1 MNLPPTLLAHLE
13 QAQAPLASIPGL
25 FELYRTC
32 FASTYETTAKLLPGG
47 EAFVV
52 TGDIPAMWLRDSST
66 QVRHYL
72 PFAKR
77 DAQLQALLE
86 GLIARQVKYICI
98 DPYAN
103 AFNEEPDGNRWDED
117 ETFLTPWTWER
128 KYETDSL
135 CYPVWLAWSYWKAT
149 GRAQV
154 FTPQWR
160 EAARKILETLRT
172 EQNHRERSAYRFIR
186 PWAVEQGNARETLQ
200 NGGLGTPVAYT
211 GMTWSGFRPSD
222 DACAYHY
229 LIPANCFA
237 AVILGYLAEIAQA
250 VWQDTGFASDAL
262 RTRQEIVR
270 GIEAYGIVH
279 HPRFGRIYAYEADGL
294 GHFRI
299 MDDANVPSLL
309 SLPYLGY
316 LAPDDPVYQNTRAW
330 LLSEENPC
338 YFRGKAAC
346 GVGSEH
352 TVKGNVWPISLAM
365 QGLTAANPAEKEQ
378 MIRLLLDTT
387 AGCGRMHESF
397 DAGDPAQFTRPWFAW
412 ADSLCAELIY
422 ETYLKG
428 TNDQGGNG
436 NGLF

>member
-1 MNLPPTLLAHLE
+1 MELPSTLLAHLE
-13 QAQAPLASIPGL
+13 HAQEPLAPLPGL
-25 FELYRTC
+25 FDLYRTC
-32 FASTYETTAKLLPGG
+32 FASMYETTAKLLPEG

-52 TGDIPAMWLRDSST
+52 TGDIPAMWLRDSSA

-72 PFAKR
+72 PFAKE

-103 AFNEEPDGNRWDED
+103 AFNEEPNGNRWDED

-172 EQNHRERSAYRFIR
+172 EQNHREQSPYRFIR

-200 NGGLGTPVAYT
+200 NDGLGTPVAYT

-262 RTRQEIVR
+262 RTRREIVR

-294 GHFRI
+294 GRFRL

-330 LLSEENPC
+330 LLSGENPC

-352 TVKGNVWPISLAM
+352 TAKGNVWPISLAM
-365 QGLTAANPAEKEQ
+365 QGLTAANPAEKER

-397 DAGDPAQFTRPWFAW
+397 SADDPAQFTRPWFAW

-422 ETYLKG
+422 DTYLKEA
-428 TNDQGGNG
+428 
-436 NGLF
+436 L

>member
-1 MNLPPTLLAHLE
+1 MELTPA
-13 QAQAPLASIPGL
+13 LASHLTKAQSHLTHLPGL
-25 FELYRTC
+25 YELYRTC
-32 FASTYETTAKLLPGG
+32 FASTCETTAKLLAGG
-47 EAFVV
+47 EAFVF
-52 TGDIPAMWLRDSST
+52 TGDIPAMWLRDSSA

-72 PFAKR
+72 PFAGE
-77 DAQLQALLE
+77 DTQLQALLE
-86 GLIARQVKYICI
+86 GLISRQAKYICI

-103 AFNEEPDGNRWDED
+103 AFNENPDNSRWDED
-117 ETFLTPWTWER
+117 ETVLTPWTWER

-135 CYPVWLAWSYWKAT
+135 CYPVWLAWSYWQAT
-149 GRAQV
+149 GRTQV

-160 EAARKILETLRT
+160 EAAYKILDILRT
-172 EQNHRERSAYRFIR
+172 EQSHREQSPYRFIR

-200 NGGLGTPVAYT
+200 NNGLGTPIGYT

-222 DACAYHY
+222 DACEYHY

-237 AVILGYLAEIAQA
+237 AVILGELAAIAREA
-250 VWQDTGFASDAL
+250 WQDEAFALEAL
-262 RTRQEIVR
+262 RVRREIVQ

-294 GHFRI
+294 GHFRL

-316 LAPDDPVYQNTRAW
+316 LPPEDPVYQNTRAW

-338 YFRGKAAC
+338 YFHGKAAC

-352 TVKGNVWPISLAM
+352 TAAGYVWPIALAM
-365 QGLTAANPAEKEQ
+365 QGLTANCFEEKERI
-378 MIRLLLDTT
+378 IRLLLGTQPERP
-387 AGCGRMHESF
+387 GCHESF
-397 DAGDPAQFTRPWFAW
+397 YADDPSQFTRPWFSW

-422 ETYLKG
+422 ETYLKE
-428 TNDQGGNG
+428 T
-436 NGLF
+436 L

>member
-1 MNLPPTLLAHLE
+1 MELTPALNAHLE
-13 QAQAPLASIPGL
+13 QAQKRLSHTPDL
-25 FELYRTC
+25 FALYRTC
-32 FASTYETTAKLLPGG
+32 FASTCETTAKLLPGR

-52 TGDIPAMWLRDSST
+52 TGDIPAMWLRDSSA

-72 PFAKR
+72 PFAKE

-86 GLIARQVKYICI
+86 GLIARQAKYICI

-103 AFNEEPDGNRWDED
+103 AFNEKPDGSRWDED

-149 GRAQV
+149 GRTEF

-160 EAARKILETLRT
+160 EAAHKILHALRT
-172 EQNHRERSAYRFIR
+172 EQNHRAQSAYRFIR
-186 PWAVEQGNARETLQ
+186 PWAAEQGNERETLQ
-200 NGGLGTPVAYT
+200 NDGLGSPVCHT

-237 AVILGYLAEIAQA
+237 AVILGQLAEIAQR
-250 VWQDTGFASDAL
+250 VWQTPAFAADAL
-262 RTRQEIVR
+262 RLRREIVR
-270 GIEAYGIVH
+270 GIESFGIVH
-279 HPRFGRIYAYEADGL
+279 HPRFGRIYAYETDGL
-294 GHFRI
+294 GHFRL

-316 LAPDDPVYQNTRAW
+316 LAADDPVYLNTRNW
-330 LLSEENPC
+330 ILSEENPC
-338 YFRGKAAC
+338 YFLGKAAC

-352 TVKGNVWPISLAM
+352 TPDGFVWHIGLAM
-365 QGLTAANPAEKEQ
+365 QGLTASSMAEKEQ
-378 MIRLLLDTT
+378 IVHLLMDTA

-397 DAGDPAQFTRPWFAW
+397 DANDPARFTRPWFAW

-422 ETYLKG
+422 ETCLKEE
-428 TNDQGGNG
+428 NK
-436 NGLF
+436 

>member
-1 MNLPPTLLAHLE
+1 MIPKILLQKAQELE
-13 QAQAPLASIPGL
+13 ERARGAFPDLAPLAKQ
-25 FELYRTC
+25 C
-32 FASTYETTAKLLPGG
+32 FLNTIETTVTQLEDGSY
-47 EAFVV
+47 FVI
-52 TGDIPAMWLRDSST
+52 TGDIPAMWLRDSSA

-72 PFAKR
+72 PFAGE
-77 DAQLQALLE
+77 DTQLQALLE
-86 GLIARQVKYICI
+86 GLISRQAKYICI

-103 AFNEEPDGNRWDED
+103 AFNEKPDNSRWDED
-117 ETFLTPWTWER
+117 ETVLTPWTWER

-135 CYPVWLAWSYWKAT
+135 CYPVWLAWSYWQAT
-149 GRAQV
+149 GRTQV

-160 EAARKILETLRT
+160 EAAYKILDTLRT
-172 EQNHRERSAYRFIR
+172 EQSHREQSPYRFIR

-200 NGGLGTPVAYT
+200 NNGLGTPIGYT

-222 DACAYHY
+222 DACEYHY

-237 AVILGYLAEIAQA
+237 AVILGELAAIAREA
-250 VWQDTGFASDAL
+250 WQDEAFALEAL
-262 RTRQEIVR
+262 RVRREIVQ

-294 GHFRI
+294 GHFHL

-316 LAPDDPVYQNTRAW
+316 LPPEDPVYQNTRAW

-338 YFRGKAAC
+338 YFQGKAAC

-352 TVKGNVWPISLAM
+352 TAAGYVWPIALAM
-365 QGLTAANPAEKEQ
+365 QGLTVNCFEEKERI
-378 MIRLLLDTT
+378 IRLLLGTT

-397 DAGDPAQFTRPWFAW
+397 YADDPSQFTRPWFSW

-422 ETYLKG
+422 ETYLKE
-428 TNDQGGNG
+428 T
-436 NGLF
+436 L

>member
-1 MNLPPTLLAHLE
+1 MELPSTLLAHLE
-13 QAQAPLASIPGL
+13 QAQEPLAPIPGL
-25 FELYRTC
+25 FDLYRTC
-32 FASTYETTAKLLPGG
+32 FASTYETTAKLLPEG

-52 TGDIPAMWLRDSST
+52 TGDIPAMWLRDSSA

-72 PFAKR
+72 PFAKE

-86 GLIARQVKYICI
+86 GLIARQAKYICI

-103 AFNEEPDGNRWDED
+103 AFNEEPNGNRWDED

-135 CYPVWLAWSYWKAT
+135 CYPVWLAWSYWRAA

-172 EQNHRERSAYRFIR
+172 EQNHREQSPYRLIR
-186 PWAVEQGNARETLQ
+186 PWAVEQGNTRETLQ
-200 NGGLGTPVAYT
+200 NNGLGTSVGYT

-262 RTRQEIVR
+262 RTRREIVR
-270 GIEAYGIVH
+270 GIEEYGIVH

-294 GHFRI
+294 GHFRL

-316 LAPDDPVYQNTRAW
+316 LAPDDPVYQNTRKW
-330 LLSEENPC
+330 ILSEENPC
-338 YFRGKAAC
+338 YFSGEAAC

-352 TVKGNVWPISLAM
+352 TAKGNVWPISLAM
-365 QGLTAANPAEKEQ
+365 QGLTSSSHTEKER

-397 DAGDPAQFTRPWFAW
+397 SADDPAQFTRPWFAW
-412 ADSLCAELIY
+412 ADSLCAELIHD
-422 ETYLKG
+422 TYLKEA
-428 TNDQGGNG
+428 
-436 NGLF
+436 L

>member
-1 MNLPPTLLAHLE
+1 MELPSTLLAHLE
-13 QAQAPLASIPGL
+13 HAQEPLASLPGL
-25 FELYRTC
+25 FDLYRTC
-32 FASTYETTAKLLPGG
+32 FASMYETTAKLLPEG

-52 TGDIPAMWLRDSST
+52 TGDIPAMWLRDSSA

-72 PFAKR
+72 PFAKE

-103 AFNEEPDGNRWDED
+103 AFNEEPNGKRWDED

-172 EQNHRERSAYRFIR
+172 EQNHREQSPYRFIR

-200 NGGLGTPVAYT
+200 NDGLGTPVAYT

-262 RTRQEIVR
+262 RTRREIVR

-294 GHFRI
+294 GRFRL

-316 LAPDDPVYQNTRAW
+316 LAPDDPAYQNTRAW
-330 LLSEENPC
+330 LLSGENPC

-352 TVKGNVWPISLAM
+352 TAKGNIWPISLAM
-365 QGLTAANPAEKEQ
+365 QGLTAANPAEKER

-397 DAGDPAQFTRPWFAW
+397 SADDPAQFTRPWFAW

-422 ETYLKG
+422 DTYLKEA
-428 TNDQGGNG
+428 
-436 NGLF
+436 L

>member
-1 MNLPPTLLAHLE
+1 MELTPA
-13 QAQAPLASIPGL
+13 LASHLTKAQSHLTHLPGL
-25 FELYRTC
+25 YELYRTC
-32 FASTYETTAKLLPGG
+32 FASTCETTAKLLAGG
-47 EAFVV
+47 EAFVF
-52 TGDIPAMWLRDSST
+52 TGDIPAMWLRDSSA

-72 PFAKR
+72 PFAGE
-77 DAQLQALLE
+77 DTQLQALLE
-86 GLIARQVKYICI
+86 GLISRQAKYICI

-103 AFNEEPDGNRWDED
+103 AFNEKPDNSRWDED
-117 ETFLTPWTWER
+117 ETVLTPWTWER

-135 CYPVWLAWSYWKAT
+135 CYPVWLAWSYWQAT
-149 GRAQV
+149 GRTQV

-160 EAARKILETLRT
+160 EAAYKILDTLRT
-172 EQNHRERSAYRFIR
+172 EQSHREQSPYRFIR
-186 PWAVEQGNARETLQ
+186 PGAVEQGNARETLQ
-200 NGGLGTPVAYT
+200 NNGLGTPIGYT

-222 DACAYHY
+222 DACEYHY

-237 AVILGYLAEIAQA
+237 AVILGELAAIAREA
-250 VWQDTGFASDAL
+250 WQDEAFALEAL
-262 RTRQEIVR
+262 RVRREIVQ

-294 GHFRI
+294 GHFRL

-316 LAPDDPVYQNTRAW
+316 LPPEDPVYQNTRAW

-338 YFRGKAAC
+338 YFQGKVAC

-352 TVKGNVWPISLAM
+352 TAAGYVWPIALAM
-365 QGLTAANPAEKEQ
+365 QGLTANCFEEKERI
-378 MIRLLLDTT
+378 IRLLLGTT

-397 DAGDPAQFTRPWFAW
+397 YADDPSQFTRPWFSW

-422 ETYLKG
+422 ETYLKE
-428 TNDQGGNG
+428 T
-436 NGLF
+436 L

>member
-1 MNLPPTLLAHLE
+1 MIPPILVEKAGELE
-13 QAQAPLASIPGL
+13 AAVREKFPALAPLA
-25 FELYRTC
+25 RQC
-32 FASTYETTAKLLPGG
+32 FLNTIETTVTQLEDGSY
-47 EAFVV
+47 FVI
-52 TGDIPAMWLRDSST
+52 TGDIPAMWLRDSSA

-72 PFAKR
+72 PFAGE
-77 DAQLQALLE
+77 DTQLQALLE
-86 GLIARQVKYICI
+86 GLISRQAKYICI

-103 AFNEEPDGNRWDED
+103 AFNENPDNSRWDED
-117 ETFLTPWTWER
+117 ETVLTPWTWER

-135 CYPVWLAWSYWKAT
+135 CYPVWLAWSYWQAT
-149 GRAQV
+149 GRTQV

-160 EAARKILETLRT
+160 EAAYKILDILRT
-172 EQNHRERSAYRFIR
+172 EQSHREQSPYRFIR

-200 NGGLGTPVAYT
+200 NNGLGTPIGYT

-222 DACAYHY
+222 DACEYHY

-237 AVILGYLAEIAQA
+237 AVILGELAAIAREA
-250 VWQDTGFASDAL
+250 WQDEAFALEAL
-262 RTRQEIVR
+262 RVRREIVQ

-294 GHFRI
+294 GHFRL

-316 LAPDDPVYQNTRAW
+316 LPPEDPVYQNTRAW

-338 YFRGKAAC
+338 YFQGKAAC

-352 TVKGNVWPISLAM
+352 TAAGYVWPIALAM
-365 QGLTAANPAEKEQ
+365 QGLTANCFEEKERI
-378 MIRLLLDTT
+378 IRLLLGTT

-397 DAGDPAQFTRPWFAW
+397 YADDPSQFTRPWFSW

-422 ETYLKG
+422 ETYLKE
-428 TNDQGGNG
+428 T
-436 NGLF
+436 L

>member
-1 MNLPPTLLAHLE
+1 MELPSTLLAHLE
-13 QAQAPLASIPGL
+13 QAQEPLAPIPGL
-25 FELYRTC
+25 FDLYRTC
-32 FASTYETTAKLLPGG
+32 FASTYETTAKLLPEG

-52 TGDIPAMWLRDSST
+52 TGDIPAMWLRDSSA

-72 PFAKR
+72 PFAKE

-86 GLIARQVKYICI
+86 GLIACQAKYICI

-103 AFNEEPDGNRWDED
+103 AFNEEPNGNRWDED

-135 CYPVWLAWSYWKAT
+135 CYPVWLAWSYWRAA

-172 EQNHRERSAYRFIR
+172 EQNHREQSPYRFIR

-200 NGGLGTPVAYT
+200 NDGLGTSVAYT

-262 RTRQEIVR
+262 RTRREIVR
-270 GIEAYGIVH
+270 GIEEYGIVH

-294 GHFRI
+294 GHFRM

-316 LAPDDPVYQNTRAW
+316 LAPDDPVYQNTRKW
-330 LLSEENPC
+330 ILSEENPC
-338 YFRGKAAC
+338 YFSGEAAC

-352 TVKGNVWPISLAM
+352 TAKGNVWPISLAM
-365 QGLTAANPAEKEQ
+365 QGLTSSSHTEKER

-397 DAGDPAQFTRPWFAW
+397 SADDPAQFTRPWFAW
-412 ADSLCAELIY
+412 ADSLCAELIHD
-422 ETYLKG
+422 TYLKEA
-428 TNDQGGNG
+428 
-436 NGLF
+436 L

>member
-1 MNLPPTLLAHLE
+1 MYRMAIVMELTPALNAHLKQAQPRLAH
-13 QAQAPLASIPGL
+13 QPGL
-25 FELYRTC
+25 YELYRAC
-32 FASTYETTAKLLPGG
+32 FASTCETTAKLLAGG

-52 TGDIPAMWLRDSST
+52 TGDIPAMWLRDSSA

-72 PFAKR
+72 PFAKE

-86 GLIARQVKYICI
+86 GLIARQATYICI

-103 AFNEEPDGNRWDED
+103 AFNETPDNSRWDED

-149 GRAQV
+149 GRADV

-160 EAARKILETLRT
+160 EAARKILDTFRT
-172 EQNHRERSAYRFIR
+172 EQNHRANSAYRFVR
-186 PWAVEQGNARETLQ
+186 PWAAEQHNERETLRD
-200 NGGLGTPVAYT
+200 NGLGTPVGYT

-237 AVILGYLAEIAQA
+237 AVILGALAEIAQS
-250 VWQDTGFASDAL
+250 VWLDPVFTAEAL
-262 RTRQEIVR
+262 RLRREIVQ
-270 GIEAYGIVH
+270 GVEEYGVVH
-279 HPRFGRIYAYEADGL
+279 HPRFGRIYAYETDGL
-294 GHFRI
+294 GHYRL

-316 LAPDDPVYQNTRAW
+316 LAADDPVYLNTRRW
-330 LLSEENPC
+330 ILSEENPC
-338 YFRGKAAC
+338 YFQGKAAR

-352 TVKGNVWPISLAM
+352 TPGGYVWHIGLAM
-365 QGLTAANPAEKEQ
+365 QGLTAPGRTEKERI
-378 MIRLLLDTT
+378 IRLLLETT

-397 DAGDPAQFTRPWFAW
+397 DANDPAQFTRPWFAW

-422 ETYLKG
+422 DTYLK
-428 TNDQGGNG
+428 QSI
-436 NGLF
+436 